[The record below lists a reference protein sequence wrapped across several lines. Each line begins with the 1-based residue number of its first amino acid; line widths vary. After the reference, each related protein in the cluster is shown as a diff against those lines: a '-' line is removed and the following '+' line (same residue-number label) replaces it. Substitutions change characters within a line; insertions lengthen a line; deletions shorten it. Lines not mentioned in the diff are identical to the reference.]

1 MLSLKRGLNLKEDKG
16 IRIYAC
22 LSAIAFGAFSG
33 FCYVKAFT
41 PALTEALICAFIFLI
56 LIIVLDRNDSVKN
69 TVNTFLVSIDK
80 LEKYISL
87 KKHVSKSSFRSPVF
101 LGKGFEFTPDHA
113 RKLNSLIDSSLK
125 PLKDKGHGSAQI
137 HHLEKHNTNRLFL
150 SDKDL
155 TGHTIIFGTTGS
167 GKTRFF
173 DLLITQA
180 IMKDDVVIIL
190 DPKGDEDLKNK
201 AYDACIKY
209 KGKDKFKYLDLNSI
223 SKSNCTLNPLSSSV
237 TPTQIADR
245 IISMTDPQSN
255 DTFTR
260 FAQEAITAAVISLNF
275 KQEQVTLDS
284 IRRNMTIDSFIE
296 GCMVK
301 LEELLSIRGLAKFR
315 NYYLKCKNQY
325 TRLSLEESE
334 YIKDDERTEDHQDK
348 TDEDTKASKK
358 GKSSVKKEKRMS
370 KTEFSVMMKHLYD
383 SIVVNYKLTAN
394 PDLLFLLKQATISE
408 EFFKKTTATLNPML
422 NSLTLGAK
430 NTLLNGDINAVSV
443 RQIYC
448 QSNVFYCALQSLKD
462 SSACAFLGKLFL
474 SDLSSFASDI
484 YAGDIAKGKFDKYK
498 RVSIFIDE
506 ASEVA
511 NEALV
516 QLLNKSRGANFSVT
530 IATQTFSDLVK
541 RTGSKEAANQIIGNC
556 NNLISLRLKDE
567 ASASYVVSTL
577 QEVSIPLRSV
587 STSFSLLKGEGSS
600 SSGERLIK
608 APLFPV
614 SALMVL
620 PDFEFVAK
628 LSDGT
633 FYKGVLPLLKNN

>member
-69 TVNTFLVSIDK
+69 TVNTFFVSIDK

-506 ASEVA
+506 AS
-511 NEALV
+511 
-516 QLLNKSRGANFSVT
+516 
-530 IATQTFSDLVK
+530 
-541 RTGSKEAANQIIGNC
+541 
-556 NNLISLRLKDE
+556 
-567 ASASYVVSTL
+567 
-577 QEVSIPLRSV
+577 
-587 STSFSLLKGEGSS
+587 
-600 SSGERLIK
+600 
-608 APLFPV
+608 
-614 SALMVL
+614 
-620 PDFEFVAK
+620 
-628 LSDGT
+628 
-633 FYKGVLPLLKNN
+633 